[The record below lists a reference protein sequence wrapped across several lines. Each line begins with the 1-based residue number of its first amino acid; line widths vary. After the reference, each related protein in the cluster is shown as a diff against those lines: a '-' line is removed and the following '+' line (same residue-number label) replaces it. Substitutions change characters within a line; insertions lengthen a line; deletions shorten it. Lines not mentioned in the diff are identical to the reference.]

1 MTYMMRHAGEVGFYT
16 GQHIVLVVVSLAI
29 ATVIALPLGILAARD
44 RRIGTPLLGLLG
56 ALYTIPSLAILALLV
71 EYVGLGFWT
80 AIVMLVIYAQ
90 FVLVRNIAA
99 GLRSVPS
106 AQVEAATGLGMTP
119 WQRLVRVELRQAFPV
134 MLGGVRIATVA
145 LIAIATLA
153 AYVNAGG
160 LGVMIFG
167 GLQQDY
173 IAKTIAGSVP
183 AMLLALVADGLFRFW
198 ERRSTRAIYG

>member
-1 MTYMMRHAGEVGFYT
+1 MSYMIHHAGEVGFYAAE
-16 GQHIVLVVVSLAI
+16 HVVLVLTSLAI
-29 ATVIALPLGILAARD
+29 ASAIALPLGILAARNQ
-44 RRIGTPLLGLLG
+44 RVQTPLLGLLG

-99 GLRSVPS
+99 GLRAVPA
-106 AQVEAATGLGMTP
+106 AQLEAATGLGMTP
-119 WQRLVRVELRQAFPV
+119 LQRLLRVELRQAFPI

-173 IAKTIAGSVP
+173 LAKTIAGSIP
-183 AMLLALVADGLFRFW
+183 AMLLALVADTLFRLW
-198 ERRSTRAIYG
+198 ERASTRAIYG

>member
-1 MTYMMRHAGEVGFYT
+1 VTYMVRHAGEVGFYA
-16 GQHIVLVVVSLAI
+16 GQHIVLVIVSLLI
-29 ATVIALPLGILAARD
+29 ACAIALPLGIVAARN
-44 RRIGTPLLGLLG
+44 RHVGTPLLGVLG
-56 ALYTIPSLAILALLV
+56 AIYTIPSLAILALLV

-90 FVLVRNIAA
+90 FVLVRNIAT
-99 GLRSVPS
+99 GLRAVPA
-106 AQVEAATGLGMTP
+106 AQIDAATGLGMTS
-119 WQRLVRVELRQAFPV
+119 WQRLWRVELRQAFPI

-167 GLQQDY
+167 GLEQDY
-173 IAKTIAGSVP
+173 IQKTIAGSIP
-183 AMLLALVADGLFRFW
+183 AMLLALVADALFRLW
-198 ERRSTRAIYG
+198 ERRSTHAIGR

>member
-1 MTYMMRHAGEVGFYT
+1 MVRHAGEIGFYS

-29 ATVIALPLGILAARD
+29 AAVIALPLGIITARS
-44 RRIGTPLLGLLG
+44 RHIGTPLLGLLG
-56 ALYTIPSLAILALLV
+56 AIYTIPSLAILALLV
-71 EYVGLGFWT
+71 QYVGLGFWT
-80 AIVMLVIYAQ
+80 AIVMLVVYAQ

-99 GLRSVPS
+99 GLRSVPA
-106 AQVEAATGLGMTP
+106 AQVEAATGLGMTAL
-119 WQRLVRVELRQAFPV
+119 QRLLRVELRQAFPV

-173 IAKTIAGSVP
+173 VPKTIAGSVP
-183 AMLLALVADGLFRFW
+183 AMLLALIADALFRLW
-198 ERRSTRAIYG
+198 ERASTQAVYGTRR